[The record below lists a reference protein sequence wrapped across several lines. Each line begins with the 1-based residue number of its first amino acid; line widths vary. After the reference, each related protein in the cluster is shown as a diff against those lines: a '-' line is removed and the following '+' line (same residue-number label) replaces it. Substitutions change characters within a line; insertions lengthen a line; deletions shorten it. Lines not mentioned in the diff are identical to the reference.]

1 MRVTTPLIYQLGV
14 EAIARQQEALL
25 RTQQQIA
32 SGRRILVPSDDPIG
46 AAQAMALTH
55 ANATTMQQATNIAAA
70 GEALGY
76 AEGILAE
83 VTNLLQSS
91 RTLAVNAGNGT
102 LSDGDRRA
110 LATELR
116 AQLDHLVGLAN
127 TRDGDGSYV
136 FAGFATTTQPF
147 GRTSGG
153 VAYNGDQGVRTLEV
167 APGRSLPISASG
179 DAVFMRI
186 RTGNGTFTTS
196 AAATNAGTGQIDA
209 GTVVNPGALTGHAY
223 ELQFSVVGGVTTYD
237 VIDTTTST
245 TVSSGNAFTDGAA
258 ITVAGMQVTLKGAPA
273 AGDRFALA
281 PSGTQSVFDTL
292 DGLIATLES
301 PGGTAAARAAIA
313 NGVGAGLANLDQA
326 LEQLLTARAGMGAGL
341 RELDGLATGNEA
353 VQLQQDGTLSR
364 LQDLDY
370 NAALSDFARQQ
381 LALEAAQKSFL
392 QVTGLSLFDYL

>member
-1 MRVTTPLIYQLGV
+1 MLASQIEDGV
-14 EAIARQQEALL
+14 EE
-25 RTQQQIA
+25 RTGDA
-32 SGRRILVPSDDPIG
+32 HDLAGRLV
-46 AAQAMALTH
+46 
-55 ANATTMQQATNIAAA
+55 
-70 GEALGY
+70 
-76 AEGILAE
+76 
-83 VTNLLQSS
+83 
-91 RTLAVNAGNGT
+91 
-102 LSDGDRRA
+102 RA
-110 LATELR
+110 LVALQVR
-116 AQLDHLVGLAN
+116 RLLV
-127 TRDGDGSYV
+127 
-136 FAGFATTTQPF
+136 
-147 GRTSGG
+147 
-153 VAYNGDQGVRTLEV
+153 EV
-167 APGRSLPISASG
+167 
-179 DAVFMRI
+179 
-186 RTGNGTFTTS
+186 
-196 AAATNAGTGQIDA
+196 DA
-209 GTVVNPGALTGHAY
+209 G
-223 ELQFSVVGGVTTYD
+223 
-237 VIDTTTST
+237 
-245 TVSSGNAFTDGAA
+245 DGAA